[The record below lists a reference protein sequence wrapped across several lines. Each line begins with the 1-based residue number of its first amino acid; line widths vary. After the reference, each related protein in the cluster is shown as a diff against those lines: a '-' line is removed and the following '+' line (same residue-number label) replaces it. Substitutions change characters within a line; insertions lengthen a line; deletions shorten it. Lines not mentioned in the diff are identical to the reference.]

1 LRIGTSLAPPRL
13 RAAALAPEPAMTSTQ
28 HAGLP
33 FHGSDVI
40 GAHRHGYHLRR
51 DELGPCGHFAPSVL
65 TGVLQEAAIDGS
77 AARGYPLEYYLRER
91 GFWVIRRIT
100 FRHDRPL
107 RYGDSLEVTTWV
119 SRVGKTSPTREFRL
133 DSASRGG
140 TIGRARTHW
149 VYVDAATGQPK
160 AIPDDLREAFAPTG
174 ETQEELLTVPEQPLD
189 GRRCIAEER
198 TVEPGDVDAAGHLKC
213 CRYLAW
219 LEDLLARA
227 CVAAGAAPGTTSLA
241 SFDLQLLSPAGCG
254 DRVRLIAQPDVVW
267 KVEMSARDG
276 QMIARAALWPRTPD
290 AARGTFA
297 DVSAALVE
305 RLRSAAS
312 PGARS
317 ADP

>member
-1 LRIGTSLAPPRL
+1 
-13 RAAALAPEPAMTSTQ
+13 MTSTQ

-33 FHGSDVI
+33 FHGPDVI
-40 GAHRHGYHLRR
+40 GEHRHGYHLRR

-77 AARGYPLEYYLRER
+77 AARGYPFEYYLRER
-91 GFWVIRRIT
+91 GAWVIRRIT

-107 RYGDSLEVTTWV
+107 RHGDSLEVTTWV

-140 TIGRARTHW
+140 TIGRVRTHW

-160 AIPDDLREAFAPTG
+160 AIPDDLRAAFAPTG
-174 ETQEELLTVPEQPLD
+174 EAQEELLTVPEQPLD
-189 GRRCIAEER
+189 ARRSLWSEER
-198 TVEPGDVDAAGHLKC
+198 TVEPGDVDVAGHLKC

-227 CVAAGAAPGTTSLA
+227 GAAAGAAPGTTSLA
-241 SFDLQLLSPAGCG
+241 SFDLQLLSPARRGE
-254 DRVRLIAQPDVVW
+254 RVRLIAQPDVVW
-267 KVEMSARDG
+267 KVELSARDDRVL
-276 QMIARAALWPRTPD
+276 ARAALWPRTPD
-290 AARGTFA
+290 AARATFV

-305 RLRSAAS
+305 RLRSTAS
-312 PGARS
+312 PVPGR
-317 ADP
+317 